1 MSSFRKRNVQK
12 QIPFT
17 RTSPQTGQV
26 ITSSGNPS
34 LDVILGGGLPIG
46 SICLIEEDKFVTYS
60 KVLAKYFMAEGI
72 VSKQTVFLG
81 SLDDSPNHFI
91 VKLPKPLNEDE
102 IEKDKIDSQIEA
114 QENPDTTKNGLRIA
128 WRYNDLPMVN
138 SEKTQTQI
146 GHHFNLMEHMDVNMF
161 ENADTVTWPDD
172 SLDNEIVVKQDDDD
186 DDEEEVANLYDND
199 SDATYVMDSSKEMEQ
214 ENANNTSNSLN
225 PSNTGNPTTDDKNA
239 TGSTETS
246 SSLPTPPP
254 PICKA
259 PSKTQLFENS
269 KYLSLLK
276 EVQQLLRDDKFHS
289 GGFLIKKSLCRVCLT
304 SLGSPMWYDDNYGN
318 DLLKFLTIL
327 RAAVRSSVSVCF
339 ITMPMHL
346 VAKYDESLVSK
357 IRNLVDYA
365 IELESFAGSDKETNP
380 AFKEYHGLIHLRKI
394 TAINTLSAYMPETTD
409 LAFKLRRKKFVIE
422 KLHLPPELQEDN
434 KDADQKPT
442 LSCGSNISPNVKNSL
457 DF

>member
-72 VSKQTVFLG
+72 LSKQTVFLG
-81 SLDDSPNHFI
+81 SLDDSPKDVI
-91 VKLPKPLNEDE
+91 LKLPKPLDDNEV
-102 IEKDKIDSQIEA
+102 EKDKIETQMEVE
-114 QENPDTTKNGLRIA
+114 ENPDIAKNGLRIA

-138 SEKTQTQI
+138 SEKTNTQI
-146 GHHFNLMEHMDVNMF
+146 GHHFNLMEQMDINMLKY
-161 ENADTVTWPDD
+161 ADTITWSDD
-172 SLDNEIVVKQDDDD
+172 PLDNEIVVNQDDDD
-186 DDEEEVANLYDND
+186 DDEEEVANHYDND
-199 SDATYVMDSSKEMEQ
+199 SDATYVMDSSKDMEI
-214 ENANNTSNSLN
+214 ENENNSSNTLN
-225 PSNTGNPTTDDKNA
+225 PPPPTTADDKNA

-254 PICKA
+254 PICKPPA
-259 PSKTQLFENS
+259 KTQLFENA
-269 KYLSLLK
+269 KYFRLLK
-276 EVQQLLRDDKFHS
+276 EIQQLLRDDKFHS
-289 GGFLIKKSLCRVCLT
+289 GGFLIKKSLCRVCIT
-304 SLGSPMWYDDNYGN
+304 SLASPMWYDDNYGE

-346 VAKYDESLVSK
+346 VAKYDDTLVSK

-422 KLHLPPELQEDN
+422 KLHLPPELQEDTN
-434 KDADQKPT
+434 AMDTQPT
-442 LSCGSNISPNVKNSL
+442 LSCGSNISPKSNNSL

>member
-46 SICLIEEDKFVTYS
+46 SICLIEEDKYVTYS

-72 VSKQTVFLG
+72 LSKQTVFLG
-81 SLDDSPNHFI
+81 SLDDNPKDVI
-91 VKLPKPLNEDE
+91 VKLPKPLDEGE
-102 IEKDKIDSQIEA
+102 IEKDKIESQMEA
-114 QENPDTTKNGLRIA
+114 EENPDTAKNGLRIA

-146 GHHFNLMEHMDVNMF
+146 GHHFNLMEHMDMNILKY
-161 ENADTVTWPDD
+161 ADTVTWSDD
-172 SLDNEIVVKQDDDD
+172 PLDNEIVVNQDDDD
-186 DDEEEVANLYDND
+186 DDEEEVTNLYDND

-214 ENANNTSNSLN
+214 ENTNNASISLN
-225 PSNTGNPTTDDKNA
+225 PSVTNTAAEDKNA

-259 PSKTQLFENS
+259 PTKTQLFENS
-269 KYLSLLK
+269 KYLRLLK
-276 EVQQLLRDDKFHS
+276 EIQQLLRDDKFHS
-289 GGFLIKKSLCRVCLT
+289 GGFLIKKSLCRVCIT
-304 SLGSPMWYDDNYGN
+304 SLGSPMWYDDKYGD

-357 IRNLVDYA
+357 IRNLVDFA

-434 KDADQKPT
+434 KDMDTKPT
-442 LSCGSNISPNVKNSL
+442 LSCGSNISPNTNNSL